1 MRYAVIA
8 DDLTGAGDT
17 GAQFARAGL
26 RTRSLFGDWG
36 AEDIEGADALVVNT
50 DSRPL
55 GPEEA
60 YAAVRKAAGALAEAG
75 FLPVYKKI
83 DSTLRG
89 PAGRELDAVMDASGA
104 DLAVL
109 CPAFPA
115 NKRVVRGGI
124 LLVDG
129 VPVAETAL
137 SRDPVTPV
145 RESRIA
151 AYIGGQSLR
160 PVRELGRSVLDGG
173 PEAVRSALMDFR
185 RAGGGIAVCD
195 AEGEADLA
203 LLARAALSLEPGVV
217 LSGSAGLAL
226 PAAEILAER
235 AGRGRPAA
243 APAGSAGQASV
254 LPNARPDA
262 SSGAPRETRP
272 RPVILAVGSVNPAA
286 RAQAE
291 ALTAAGV
298 REFRLDPGLIL
309 GARSPVE
316 ADAEA
321 EALGLRARDALR
333 MGGKVLIATP
343 GTRSD
348 VEAAQSLGAGR
359 GLSGAEVATVLA
371 RALAGAVRAAIR
383 DLPDPGVAATG
394 GDVAR
399 ALMSVLGAR
408 AVDLLGEV
416 SPGIPLCAVRG
427 GERPGLLLV
436 TKAGGFG
443 APDALAKAVDLLSAC
458 PGAES

>member
-1 MRYAVIA
+1 MKYAIIA

-36 AEDIEGADALVVNT
+36 PGDIEGADALVVNT

-60 YAAVRKAAGALAEAG
+60 YAAVRKAAGALAETG

-89 PAGRELDAVMDASGA
+89 PAGRELDAVMDAAGA

-115 NKRVVRGGI
+115 NKRIVRDGV

-137 SRDPVTPV
+137 SRDPVNPV
-145 RESRIA
+145 KESRIA
-151 AYIGGQSLR
+151 AYIVGQSR
-160 PVRELGRSVLDGG
+160 RSVRELGRTVLDGG
-173 PEAVRSALMDFR
+173 EAAVLSALLDFR
-185 RAGGGIAVCD
+185 GSGGGIAVCD
-195 AEGEADLA
+195 AGGESDLA
-203 LLARAALSLEPGVV
+203 LLARAALSLGPGVI

-226 PAAEILAER
+226 PAAEILADR
-235 AGRGRPAA
+235 AGRGRPGG
-243 APAGSAGQASV
+243 APAGSAGPVSV
-254 LPNARPDA
+254 RT
-262 SSGAPRETRP
+262 GARP
-272 RPVILAVGSVNPAA
+272 RPVVLAVGSVNPAA
-286 RAQAE
+286 RAQARTLIE
-291 ALTAAGV
+291 SGA
-298 REFRLDPGLIL
+298 RELRLDPAEIL
-309 GARSPVE
+309 GARSPAE
-316 ADAEA
+316 ADAAA
-321 EALGLRARDALR
+321 EVLGLRARDALGR
-333 MGGKVLIATP
+333 GGVVLIATP
-343 GTRSD
+343 GDRSD
-348 VEAAQSLGAGR
+348 VEAAQALGAGR
-359 GLSGAEVATVLA
+359 GLSGAEVAAALA

-383 DLPDPGVAATG
+383 DVPDPGVAATG

-416 SPGIPLCAVRG
+416 SPGIPLCAIRG

-443 APDALAKAVDLLSAC
+443 APEALEKAAALLSTC
-458 PGAES
+458 PGAEP